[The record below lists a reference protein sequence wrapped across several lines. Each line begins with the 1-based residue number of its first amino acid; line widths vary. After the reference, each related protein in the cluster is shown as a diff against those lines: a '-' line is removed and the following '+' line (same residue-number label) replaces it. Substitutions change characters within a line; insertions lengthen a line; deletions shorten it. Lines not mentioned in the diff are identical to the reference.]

1 MKKKLRGLKRKWKL
15 MIDNLDKLAINV
27 DYADDEIFIKE
38 SFDYFDRKIS
48 TPYKI
53 ELFDKLLHILNI
65 KQKQDGKRC
74 YLLWYLP
81 NDIFESSIL
90 IFNGF
95 IELENFLKERNYNVF
110 DSDNYR
116 LFLNK
121 DKIPEN
127 YISARVKSE
136 EMVSAI
142 ATIENEEYINKV
154 PVILIANE
162 KIISMVNKFF
172 LCMEYKK
179 FT

>member
-1 MKKKLRGLKRKWKL
+1 MKKKLRGLKRKWKQ
-15 MIDNLDKLAINV
+15 MIANLDRLAENI
-27 DYADDEIFIKE
+27 DYTDDEIFIAE
-38 SFDYFDRKIS
+38 SFDYFNRKIS

-53 ELFDKLLHILNI
+53 ELFDKLLHII
-65 KQKQDGKRC
+65 STKQKNDDTRC

-95 IELENFLKERNYNVF
+95 IELENFLKERNYNVV

-121 DKIPEN
+121 NKLPEN

-136 EMVSAI
+136 EMASAI
-142 ATIENEEYINKV
+142 ATIVNEEYINKIS
-154 PVILIANE
+154 VILIANE
-162 KIISMVNKFF
+162 KIISIV
-172 LCMEYKK
+172 KK
-179 FT
+179 ELS

>member
-1 MKKKLRGLKRKWKL
+1 
-15 MIDNLDKLAINV
+15 MIV
-27 DYADDEIFIKE
+27 
-38 SFDYFDRKIS
+38 
-48 TPYKI
+48 
-53 ELFDKLLHILNI
+53 
-65 KQKQDGKRC
+65 KQNC

-95 IELENFLKERNYNVF
+95 IELENFLKERNYQKH

-136 EMVSAI
+136 ELVSAI
-142 ATIENEEYINKV
+142 ATIENEEFTDNV

-162 KIISMVNKFF
+162 KIISVANKE
-172 LCMEYKK
+172 LG
-179 FT
+179 